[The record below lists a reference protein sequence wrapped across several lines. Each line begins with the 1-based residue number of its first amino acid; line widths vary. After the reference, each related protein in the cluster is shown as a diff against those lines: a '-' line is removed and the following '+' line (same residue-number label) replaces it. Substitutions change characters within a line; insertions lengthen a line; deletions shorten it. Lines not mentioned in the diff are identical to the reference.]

1 MSAETMSLTEGA
13 ACGRPAREGV
23 LPMTR
28 RVRLVVAGAC
38 ALVAALLCVAYGQS
52 VRAEAEQVRAEALER
67 YGGEVVTLVVASEG
81 LEVGDVVDRLNV
93 TEQDWLADLVPEDAI
108 LSLDDV
114 LGAEITVPAAA
125 GAPLTSLNFRDDEDA
140 VEVPSGCV
148 AVTVS
153 VTTNLGLPS
162 ATTAG
167 TRLAAYEVD
176 DSGVSLI
183 SDDLLVLRSTADQTS
198 VGSRG
203 EVTLAVAAE
212 DVASVLAAS
221 AEGSLRLA
229 LPADDIEDLSLGTE
243 SAPTRVDPVVT
254 EDGEEDAEND
264 EEDADGGEGE
274 VDEA

>member
-1 MSAETMSLTEGA
+1 MSPTGGA
-13 ACGRPAREGV
+13 ARGRPAREGV

-28 RVRLVVAGAC
+28 RLRLVAAGAC
-38 ALVAALLCVAYGQS
+38 ALLAAALCLAYGQH
-52 VRAEAEQVRAEALER
+52 VRDEAEQVRAEALER

-93 TEQDWLADLVPEDAI
+93 TEQDWLADLAPEDAI

-114 LGAEITVPAAA
+114 LGSEITVPAAA
-125 GAPLTSLNFRDDEDA
+125 GAPLTALNFREDEDA

-148 AVTVS
+148 ALTVS

-229 LPADDIEDLSLGTE
+229 LPADDIGDLSLGTG
-243 SAPTRVDPVVT
+243 SAPTRVDPVAT
-254 EDGEEDAEND
+254 EDDEDDEGEGD
-264 EEDADGGEGE
+264 EGEGE